1 VTPRATPRLTAYAV
15 LVALGLVAALG
26 ARRAE
31 LAVAAVPFALVLA
44 LGLTRPAPRV
54 RVGFSIPDERALEG
68 DDIPTT
74 VDIDAETSLARLE
87 VRHVLPPA
95 VEIVDDAL
103 PLALSLQAGE
113 SRELNVAFRA
123 RWGSWTVGDLRVR
136 ARDRLGVLV
145 WERRVARPH
154 RIRVYPRPEQ
164 LSRLLAPAHTQ
175 ATTGNETSKV
185 RADGLE
191 FADTR
196 PFVPGD
202 RLRSVNWRATARRG
216 TLVVNER
223 HPDRN
228 ADVVLMLDSFVDVGD
243 ARDGILGRVVRAAAT
258 LADLYL
264 KRRDRVGLVSFGG
277 TLRWLEPG
285 SGPVQRYMLVDALLE
300 TQVRFSY
307 AWKDVNVIPAR
318 TLPPHAL
325 VVAISPLLDA
335 RAVTAMLDLRA
346 RGHDL
351 AVVEIAAESFAGTG
365 DTDVERLARRLWQLR
380 RADVRERLRGMGVAV
395 GRWDEETEL
404 EATLEEVRTYRRH
417 ALVARR

>member
-1 VTPRATPRLTAYAV
+1 MTPRPAPRLTAYAI
-15 LVALGLVAALG
+15 LVALGLLGALA

-31 LAVAAVPFALVLA
+31 LAVVAVPFALVLA

-54 RVGFSIPDERALEG
+54 RIGFSVPDDRVLED
-68 DDIPTT
+68 DDIEATLD
-74 VDIDAETSLARLE
+74 VDADTAIARLE
-87 VRHVLPPA
+87 VQLALPPQVKIA
-95 VEIVDDAL
+95 DDAL
-103 PLALSLQAGE
+103 PRALSLRAGE
-113 SRELNVAFRA
+113 SRELPLALRA
-123 RWGSWTVGDLRVR
+123 RWGSWAVGDLRLR
-136 ARDRLGVLV
+136 ARDRFGILT
-145 WERRVARPH
+145 WERRLTRPH
-154 RIRVYPRPEQ
+154 RLRVYPRPEQ
-164 LSRLLAPAHTQ
+164 LQRLLAPAHTQ
-175 ATTGNETSKV
+175 ATTGNETARI

-228 ADVVLMLDSFVDVGD
+228 ADVVLLLDSFVDAGD
-243 ARDGILGRVVRAAAT
+243 SRDGILGRTVRAAAT

-277 TLRWLEPG
+277 TLRWLQPG
-285 SGPVQRYMLVDALLE
+285 SGPVQRYVLVDALLE

-325 VVAISPLLDA
+325 VIAISPLLDA
-335 RAVTAMLDLRA
+335 RAVGAMLDLRA

-351 AVVEIAAESFAGTG
+351 VVVELDAESFATPGS
-365 DTDVERLARRLWQLR
+365 DVVGQLAWRLWQLR
-380 RADVRERLRGMGVAV
+380 RAEVRERLRSMGVAV
-395 GRWDEETEL
+395 ARWDDETAL
-404 EATLEEVRTYRRH
+404 ETTLEEVRTYRRH
-417 ALVARR
+417 ATLSRR